1 MLTIG
6 IPHGSVDH
14 IVAFVN
20 PKARRFKSKFIFYLV
35 YLSLIIANT
44 ILWIISPFIGLA
56 LFLVISCYHFGET
69 QVIGFHNTSN
79 KLLNFVVGAN
89 ILLSLF
95 LNNIIELQGILNV
108 IPFLS
113 EF

>member
-1 MLTIG
+1 M
-6 IPHGSVDH
+6 
-14 IVAFVN
+14 
-20 PKARRFKSKFIFYLV
+20 
-35 YLSLIIANT
+35 
-44 ILWIISPFIGLA
+44 IISPFIGLA

-95 LNNIIELQGILNV
+95 LNNIIELQGILKV
-108 IPFLS
+108 IPFFQNLTFPILIAFSFYLS
-113 EF
+113 LFQF